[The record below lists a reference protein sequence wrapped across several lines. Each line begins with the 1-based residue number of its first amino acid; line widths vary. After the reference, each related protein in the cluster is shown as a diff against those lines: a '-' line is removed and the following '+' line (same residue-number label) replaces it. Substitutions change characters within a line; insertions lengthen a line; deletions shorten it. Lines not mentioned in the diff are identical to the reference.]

1 MNKHLNNNLLLP
13 MNLINEIELIDKET
27 YEIKKEIQHKG
38 CPFCEIDNGEFIET
52 TLTKQAVFFKFK
64 KCNLCSLIYPSPRPN
79 KQTIESYFL
88 TNDIFFKKT
97 ENKIVE
103 FDNKKSSSF
112 AKRVWEKITGH
123 RLIYRYQEFVESAK
137 KGDKMLD
144 VGAGFGDCA
153 ELLLKKGCIVEV
165 VEPNALRAKF
175 LREKLG
181 IRVYENTLEKTELQE
196 SSYDIVMFSQVFVHL
211 FSLKNT
217 IEKTRYI
224 LRPGGLLIS
233 SQLNFNSIVQQTIR
247 SPYPGRIG
255 LNPFTMCSWFT
266 PASLS
271 KILEKS
277 EFKVI
282 NVKFRPTGFWEFLFQ
297 EGYPGGLLT
306 KFILKIMDEII
317 KIILMKTRTSDQFAI
332 IAKNIKFI

>member
-1 MNKHLNNNLLLP
+1 MLVEKLSF
-13 MNLINEIELIDKET
+13 DK
-27 YEIKKEIQHKG
+27 I
-38 CPFCEIDNGEFIET
+38 
-52 TLTKQAVFFKFK
+52 
-64 KCNLCSLIYPSPRPN
+64 
-79 KQTIESYFL
+79 
-88 TNDIFFKKT
+88 
-97 ENKIVE
+97 
-103 FDNKKSSSF
+103 
-112 AKRVWEKITGH
+112 
-123 RLIYRYQEFVESAK
+123 
-137 KGDKMLD
+137 
-144 VGAGFGDCA
+144 
-153 ELLLKKGCIVEV
+153 LLLKKGCKVEA
-165 VEPNALRAKF
+165 VEPNSLRAKF
-175 LREKLG
+175 LREKFG

-282 NVKFRPTGFWEFLFQ
+282 NVTL
-297 EGYPGGLLT
+297 
-306 KFILKIMDEII
+306 
-317 KIILMKTRTSDQFAI
+317 S
-332 IAKNIKFI
+332 